1 VRISE
6 TLLVQ
11 QVDEQIV
18 IMDESSGQEAIVQG
32 RDLATFTRKAQ
43 EEAVRGVDVIEV
55 DGLLIHRSAFQNL
68 FVALTYF
75 TGTLTGDTGHFT
87 EADSE

>member
-6 TLLVQ
+6 NLLVQ
-11 QVDEQIV
+11 QVDDLLVIV
-18 IMDESSGQEAIVQG
+18 DESSGQEATIYG
-32 RDLATFTRKAQ
+32 WDLVAFTRKAQ

-55 DGLLIHRSAFQNL
+55 DGLLIHRSAFKNL

-75 TGTLTGDTGHFT
+75 AGTLTSDTGHFT